1 MLKIRVAEIKDLDK
15 IVEIYNQAIAAG
27 EKTADIT
34 PFTTDD
40 RKSWFAAHIP
50 DKYPILVAEKD
61 GSIIGYL
68 TLSAYR
74 PGRMALQY
82 TAEVS
87 YFIDFEHHRQGVAS
101 RLLQNAIAMCSSL
114 QIKTLVAI
122 LIDSNLGSVKLL
134 QKYGFN
140 KWGHLPRVGEC
151 AGVEFGH
158 SYYGLRVSLANIF
171 PC

>member
-1 MLKIRVAEIKDLDK
+1 
-15 IVEIYNQAIAAG
+15 
-27 EKTADIT
+27 
-34 PFTTDD
+34 
-40 RKSWFAAHIP
+40 
-50 DKYPILVAEKD
+50 
-61 GSIIGYL
+61 
-68 TLSAYR
+68 
-74 PGRMALQY
+74 MALQY

-101 RLLQNAIAMCSSL
+101 RLLQNAIAMCPAL